1 MKRWLCDA
9 KRICW
14 QEGEFLLHKSAF
26 KEKRKNQW
34 KIAVGSF
41 SGSLERLPLGLAPI
55 ISELRLNYT
64 FHITKWGSEGWE
76 NMNDLSGRIRRGEK
90 NIHEMYDF
98 YVKCVYV
105 CVKGRVGY
113 RKDHFG

>member
-1 MKRWLCDA
+1 
-9 KRICW
+9 
-14 QEGEFLLHKSAF
+14 
-26 KEKRKNQW
+26 
-34 KIAVGSF
+34 
-41 SGSLERLPLGLAPI
+41 
-55 ISELRLNYT
+55 
-64 FHITKWGSEGWE
+64 
-76 NMNDLSGRIRRGEK
+76 MNDLSGRIRRGEK